1 MLCAAFLHFT
11 VVNSLLSLCP
21 QHPAPTS
28 ATASDVSRHSRVCPG
43 LTLPGPGQQAQGRP
57 LQPPPR
63 GHLNQVTWQCWGWR
77 RVLSDGPPI
86 PLKGRKGCSHSGANL
101 GLRTNVCSD
110 PEADAEDSR
119 VGSSGLEPSLA
130 GTHAEGSFQRD
141 I

>member
-1 MLCAAFLHFT
+1 M
-11 VVNSLLSLCP
+11 
-21 QHPAPTS
+21 
-28 ATASDVSRHSRVCPG
+28 
-43 LTLPGPGQQAQGRP
+43 
-57 LQPPPR
+57 
-63 GHLNQVTWQCWGWR
+63 
-77 RVLSDGPPI
+77 LSDGPPI

>member
-1 MLCAAFLHFT
+1 M
-11 VVNSLLSLCP
+11 
-21 QHPAPTS
+21 
-28 ATASDVSRHSRVCPG
+28 
-43 LTLPGPGQQAQGRP
+43 
-57 LQPPPR
+57 
-63 GHLNQVTWQCWGWR
+63 
-77 RVLSDGPPI
+77 SDGPPI
-86 PLKGRKGCSHSGANL
+86 PLKGRKGCSRSGANL